1 MSTSEPTWSKQRNDT
16 CEKNS
21 FPGIFLPPSCKR
33 FAGLITRHKNKRHM
47 AYRQT
52 YLNTIC
58 AGINITER
66 EGPVFPGGMP

>member
-1 MSTSEPTWSKQRNDT
+1 MSHQPQREVN
-16 CEKNS
+16 EKTILAKKTV
-21 FPGIFLPPSCKR
+21 FQAHFCLPHAR